1 MRRRLKQILL
11 PIIIV
16 VVGGILLMSLAFAR
30 LTQQHRAAAN
40 QEVAALVG
48 AAAAENPD
56 LDAVELIRALR
67 SGSQTELGQK
77 ILTQY
82 GYTASDLAAPSSTQL
97 THQAWLVLLGV
108 ILLLGIV
115 FVGYFWWLDYRRE
128 RRVGQLVVYLQDLSD
143 RLYDLQLDDNQ
154 DDELSLLSNEL
165 YKITVVLKE
174 AAENSRQS
182 QRNLETALADISHQL
197 RTPLTSLQV
206 MVDNIYDNPDMPA
219 STRQDFL
226 RSISRQI
233 DAMSSL
239 VMVLLNLAKFDNG
252 SIKLQQLPVQVG
264 ELCAK
269 VRQNLEIL
277 AEVHDVTLEFAGD
290 LQAKVML
297 DLKWQ
302 AEALTNI
309 VKNCIEHSPAGSKV
323 IITAEDCPLFLRLT
337 IQDFGEGIAPSDLRH
352 IFERF
357 YRATNATPGSIGI
370 GLAFARAIIEAGGGQ
385 VTAESTLGQGTKFT
399 ITYFK

>member
-1 MRRRLKQILL
+1 M
-11 PIIIV
+11 
-16 VVGGILLMSLAFAR
+16 GLAFAR
-30 LTQQHRAAAN
+30 LTQQYRAAAN

-67 SGSQTELGQK
+67 SGSQTELGQS
-77 ILTQY
+77 ILAQY
-82 GYTASDLAAPSSTQL
+82 GYTVDDLAAPSSVQFIC
-97 THQAWLVLLGV
+97 QAWFTLLGI

-115 FVGYFWWLDYRRE
+115 FAGYFWWLDHRRE
-128 RRVGQLVVYLQDLSD
+128 RRVGRLVVYLQDLSD

-174 AAENSRQS
+174 AAENSRQG

-252 SIKLQQLPVQVG
+252 SIQLQQLPVQVG
-264 ELCAK
+264 ELCVK

-290 LQAKVML
+290 LQAKAML

-337 IQDFGEGIAPSDLRH
+337 VQDFGEGIAPSDLRH

-385 VTAESTLGQGTKFT
+385 VTAESTLGQGTKFA